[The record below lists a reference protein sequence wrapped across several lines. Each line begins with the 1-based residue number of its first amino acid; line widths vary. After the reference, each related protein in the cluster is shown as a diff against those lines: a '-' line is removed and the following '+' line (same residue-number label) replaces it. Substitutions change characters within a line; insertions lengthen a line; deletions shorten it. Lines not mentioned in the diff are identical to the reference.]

1 MDKDPFSELIGLFRE
16 EGSFYN
22 EPSFFVGVVK
32 SGLPNIEVATNGII
46 LDKTNLKIDK
56 WLLDRSKEMATQS
69 AGDPTHNHKIDS
81 PIKDVLKS
89 GDEVVLLRS
98 SNNIFIIISKV
109 VSL

>member
-69 AGDPTHNHKIDS
+69 AGDPTHTHKIDL

-98 SNNIFIIISKV
+98 SNSIFIIISKV

>member
-1 MDKDPFSELIGLFRE
+1 MNNDPFCELIGLFRE

-22 EPSFFVGVVK
+22 ETSFFIGVVQ
-32 SGLPNIEVATNGII
+32 SGLPDLKIVTNGIV

-69 AGDPTHNHKIDS
+69 AGDPSHTHKIDL

-89 GDEVVLLRS
+89 GDQVVLLRS
-98 SNNIFIIISKV
+98 SNNIFIVLSKV